1 VSAPAQGPRL
11 IQLPDTMGANFDIAD
26 TTRAVG
32 TLSDYDFAL
41 GFWHFRFQSRRPD
54 GTWWAPFPG
63 HWRFERRPG
72 GMLIV
77 DSFRGDDPEASQ
89 SSGTFT
95 VRSFHPQ
102 RKVWQMLGTNAAG
115 AEFAIGMTWSDEKNR
130 YAIQRYGTAIMR
142 IRYFAIEPNRFLW
155 RADRSTDGGK
165 TWVRDWWTMEA
176 TRIGKE

>member
-1 VSAPAQGPRL
+1 
-11 IQLPDTMGANFDIAD
+11 
-26 TTRAVG
+26 
-32 TLSDYDFAL
+32 
-41 GFWHFRFQSRRPD
+41 
-54 GTWWAPFPG
+54 
-63 HWRFERRPG
+63 
-72 GMLIV
+72 
-77 DSFRGDDPEASQ
+77 
-89 SSGTFT
+89 
-95 VRSFHPQ
+95 
-102 RKVWQMLGTNAAG
+102 MLGTNAAG